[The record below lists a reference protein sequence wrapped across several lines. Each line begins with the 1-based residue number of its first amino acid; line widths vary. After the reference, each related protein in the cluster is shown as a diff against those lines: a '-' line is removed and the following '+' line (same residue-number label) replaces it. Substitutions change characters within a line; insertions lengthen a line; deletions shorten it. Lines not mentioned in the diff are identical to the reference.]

1 MYYFIFIS
9 TFVGTSLGCAFMDFF
24 MPNVRKTTKTNEN
37 ISGDYKKMIPVVGT
51 NLIVSLPVFSF
62 FEYYLLNEPDIK
74 NNVYNYP
81 WFVYIL
87 SWMFLGDLFFYT
99 VHRTLHIPRFYHLH
113 KTHHEFNNPYGM
125 GAIYCSPFEM
135 VTANLLALLLPIYFL
150 KIPETLV
157 RIMILVMTFWTVF
170 MSHSNLQDLNNT
182 HVIHHRKLKC
192 NYGLFIMDRIMG
204 TKEKK
209 M

>member
-9 TFVGTSLGCAFMDFF
+9 TFVGTSLGCGFMDFF
-24 MPNVRKTTKTNEN
+24 MPGVRKTTKTNEN
-37 ISGDYKKMIPVVGT
+37 ISEDYKKMFPVVAT

-62 FEYYLLNEPDIK
+62 FEYYLLNQPDIK
-74 NNVYNYP
+74 NNVYNYH

-135 VTANLLALLLPIYFL
+135 VTANLFALLLPIYFL
-150 KIPETLV
+150 KIPENLV
-157 RIMILVMTFWTVF
+157 HIMIMVMTFWTIF